1 MTATI
6 RMTINE
12 KIYVRDPEQT
22 ALGRKIIDFG
32 IVLIDEIGF
41 EAFTFKKLADRIDS
55 TEASIYRYFENKH
68 NFLVYL
74 VNWYWNWLE
83 FQIDYQINN
92 ITDIRKKLSIAI
104 KIISEVSSVE
114 SPLGGVDKKA
124 LHRIVVMESPKAY
137 HTKGVDAENKDGFF
151 KSYKSLCKKIA
162 EMIKELYPNHPY
174 PFALSSTMLEAS
186 QHQLH
191 FSKHLPSLTEIR
203 IENDDYNPV
212 VKYLEF
218 LVFEKQK

>member
-22 ALGRKIIDFG
+22 ALGRKIINFG
-32 IVLIDEIGF
+32 ILLIDEMGF
-41 EAFTFKKLADRIDS
+41 EAFTFKKLADKIDS

-83 FQIDYQINN
+83 FQIDYQSNN
-92 ITDIRKKLSIAI
+92 IIDIKKKINIAI
-104 KIISEVSSVE
+104 KTISEVSFVE
-114 SPLGGVDKKA
+114 SSLGSVDKKA
-124 LHRIVVMESPKAY
+124 LHRIVIMESPKAY
-137 HTKGVDAENKDGFF
+137 HTKGVDAENEEGFF

-162 EMIKELYPNHPY
+162 EMIKELHPNHPY
-174 PFALSSTMLEAS
+174 PFALSSTILEAS
-186 QHQLH
+186 HLQVH
-191 FSKHLPSLTEIR
+191 FAKHLPSLTEIR
-203 IENDDYNPV
+203 IEKEDYNPLI
-212 VKYLEF
+212 KYLEF
-218 LVFEKQK
+218 LVFEK